1 MRKIALLLA
10 GLICSL
16 SAHAEFV
23 TFEYTGIINTLREYS
38 GTRDKAVASSNIVP
52 GSVRVG
58 DSYHGS
64 FTVDT
69 GVQPYVGSAP
79 GSAFYFD
86 WTGVSPRATDFIM
99 DKSGTSI
106 STPNITTVYVVN
118 GTYDSVYIGA
128 ASGLFSSFTLGF
140 TDLTGTALSGLAIP
154 LAYDLDAWYTA
165 EAGMTWS
172 TADGSARVMM
182 NGMLT
187 SITRVSPVPEP
198 ATYALFLAGVALVSG
213 VAARKRKQAV

>member
-23 TFEYTGIINTLREYS
+23 TFEYTGIINTLREFS
-38 GTRDKAVASSNIVP
+38 GTHQKAVASSAIVP

-69 GVQPYVGSAP
+69 SMKRYDGSPADA
-79 GSAFYFD
+79 AFYFD
-86 WTGVSPRATDFIM
+86 WSSISPRPVDFIM
-99 DKSGTSI
+99 DKTGTSI
-106 STPNITTVYVVN
+106 SASETSTVYVSN
-118 GTYDSVYIGA
+118 GTYDSLLIGG
-128 ASGLFSSFTLGF
+128 ASTPVSSFMLQF
-140 TDLTGTALSGLAIP
+140 SDLTGTALSGLGIP
-154 LAYDLDAWYTA
+154 LAYDLDAWYSA
-165 EAGMTWS
+165 EAVMQWNA
-172 TADGSARVMM
+172 ADGSKQVMM

-198 ATYALFLAGVALVSG
+198 TTYALFFAGIALVSA
-213 VAARKRKQAV
+213 VAARKRNQAA